1 MGDPVTKVIVSAAPV
16 FLFWLRQLER
26 KGITLSVIGPDTLVG
41 DLARLYPR
49 TLEILTRHKVDLCC
63 EAGEPLGVVARKHK
77 LDMGRLLEEFNKAI
91 GSGQSPSVTPRMSN
105 KIEATTSVAEIVRLC
120 PSARKIFDR
129 HGLKGCGGENGP
141 AEPLEFFARVHQ
153 ADLDALLEDLNAEI
167 ENPTKEPYVY
177 HESLADYIYRRF
189 FKAAIA
195 IMLGLGCLWGVMAL
209 TEISLGKSLLQSH
222 LLPMIHA
229 HAHAMIFGWVGL
241 FVMGFAYQSFPRFKL
256 TTLWQPRLANLTLY
270 LMISGIIFRF
280 SGDLL
285 AHGALALDLGAVSAA
300 AEIAAIILFIVII
313 LKTARQSMGPRNPYE
328 LFIMAALGWFLI
340 QAIFSGFFF
349 FAEATAVSFEQTVM
363 RTALLDGPL
372 RDIQLLG
379 FAALIIAGVS
389 QRFVPVVYGLGQPKH
404 DRQKLIFWLMNGS
417 LVLDVASYLAL
428 LTTGNRFFGF
438 TLELSYLLMLL
449 WVVLLVI
456 QLRVFTRTT
465 QPDRSWKFIR
475 AAYIWLLV
483 AIVMMPLLLPYSA
496 WVGEGF
502 SHAFWGAHRHAFTVG
517 FISMMILGVS
527 SRVVPILAGVDSKR
541 LDSLWGPFLLLNA
554 GCAGRVILEILTDSR
569 PGIAYPLMGITG
581 FVEVG
586 ALAWWGVG
594 LWRVMNLSK
603 THRATVLRVPIPVKA
618 P

>member
-1 MGDPVTKVIVSAAPV
+1 MIESGIGHFFRQNQSPQCSVTKVMAGVERGLQS
-16 FLFWLRQLER
+16 WEKGRRRQNHQVQER
-26 KGITLSVIGPDTLVG
+26 SHMKEITASTSI
-41 DLARLYPR
+41 R
-49 TLEILTRHKVDLCC
+49 EILQ
-63 EAGEPLGVVARKHK
+63 A
-77 LDMGRLLEEFNKAI
+77 
-91 GSGQSPSVTPRMSN
+91 
-105 KIEATTSVAEIVRLC
+105 C
-120 PSARKIFDR
+120 PSARRIFDK
-129 HGLKGCGGENGP
+129 HGLHGCGGENGP
-141 AEPLEFFARVHQ
+141 AESLEFFVSVHE
-153 ADLDALLEDLNAEI
+153 ADLGAILRDLNAELKK
-167 ENPTKEPYVY
+167 PQEPYVY
-177 HESLADYIYRRF
+177 QESLGDYIYRRF
-189 FKAAIA
+189 FKAGIA
-195 IMLGLGCLWGVMAL
+195 IVLSLGGMWGV
-209 TEISLGKSLLQSH
+209 ISLLQISLRKELLQPD
-222 LLPMIHA
+222 LLPAIHA

-241 FVMGFAYQSFPRFKL
+241 FVMGFAYQSFPRFKV
-256 TTLWQPRLANLTLY
+256 TTLWRPSLANLTLY
-270 LMISGIIFRF
+270 LMLCGILTRVVA
-280 SGDLL
+280 DVLR
-285 AHGALALDLGAVSAA
+285 HGATALALGSISVVVEL
-300 AEIAAIILFIVII
+300 AAISLFILII
-313 LKTARQSMGPRNPYE
+313 LKTSAKSLAPHNPYE
-328 LFIMAALGWFLI
+328 TLILSALAWFLV
-340 QAIFSGFFF
+340 QAVFSGLFF
-349 FAEATAVSFEQTVM
+349 FAQATAATPEQTIF
-363 RTALLDGPL
+363 RIALLDAPL
-372 RDIQLLG
+372 RDMQLFG

-389 QRFVPVVYGLGQPKH
+389 QRFVPVVYGLGKPERDHQ
-404 DRQKLIFWLMNGS
+404 RLIFWLMNGS

>member
-1 MGDPVTKVIVSAAPV
+1 METAKITK
-16 FLFWLRQLER
+16 
-26 KGITLSVIGPDTLVG
+26 
-41 DLARLYPR
+41 
-49 TLEILTRHKVDLCC
+49 
-63 EAGEPLGVVARKHK
+63 
-77 LDMGRLLEEFNKAI
+77 N
-91 GSGQSPSVTPRMSN
+91 
-105 KIEATTSVAEIVRLC
+105 TSVAEIVKRC
-120 PSARKIFDR
+120 PGARRIFDE
-129 HGLKGCGGENGP
+129 HGLRGCGGEHGP
-141 AEPLEFFARVHQ
+141 NESLSFFAAVHQ
-153 ADLDALLEDLNAEI
+153 ANLDELLRAINAEVA
-167 ENPTKEPYVY
+167 NPSKSYVY
-177 HESLADYIYRRF
+177 RESLQDHIFRRF
-189 FKAAIA
+189 FKAGVI
-195 IMLGLGCLWGVMAL
+195 IVLTVGCLWGA
-209 TEISLGKSLLQSH
+209 IDLLQIALRGSFLQVH
-222 LLPMIHA
+222 LLPAIHA
-229 HAHAMIFGWVGL
+229 HAHAMIFGWVGM
-241 FVMGFAYQSFPRFKL
+241 FVMGFAYQSFPRFKN
-256 TTLWQPRLANLTLY
+256 TRLWGPELANGSFY
-270 LMISGIIFRF
+270 
-280 SGDLL
+280 LL
-285 AHGALALDLGAVSAA
+285 AIGIGCRVIAEIVAPVAVGLALGAVSAICELSA
-300 AEIAAIILFIVII
+300 VLLFMLV
-313 LKTARQSMGPRNPYE
+313 LYRTARQSIEPRSRYE
-328 LFIMAALGWFLI
+328 KFIATSVLWFLLGTI
-340 QAIFSGFFF
+340 GEVVFF
-349 FAEATAVSFEQTVM
+349 FAKATAHSQQVLI
-363 RTALLDGPL
+363 RRIALIDGPL